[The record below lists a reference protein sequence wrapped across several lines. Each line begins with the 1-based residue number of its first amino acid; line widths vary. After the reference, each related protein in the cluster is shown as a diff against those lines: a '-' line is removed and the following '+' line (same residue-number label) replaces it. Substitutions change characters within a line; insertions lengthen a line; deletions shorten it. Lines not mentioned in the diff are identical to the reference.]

1 MTEEQIQK
9 RIASAPAP
17 FREHLLDLHKR
28 GLLTDPKFLAAI
40 VKARD
45 RVIAEQ
51 KAELAKRNR
60 KN

>member
-1 MTEEQIQK
+1 MTEEEIQK
-9 RIASAPAP
+9 RIVQAPAP

-28 GLLTDPKFLAAI
+28 GLLTDPSFLAAI
-40 VKARD
+40 IKARD

-51 KAELAKRNR
+51 KAELAK